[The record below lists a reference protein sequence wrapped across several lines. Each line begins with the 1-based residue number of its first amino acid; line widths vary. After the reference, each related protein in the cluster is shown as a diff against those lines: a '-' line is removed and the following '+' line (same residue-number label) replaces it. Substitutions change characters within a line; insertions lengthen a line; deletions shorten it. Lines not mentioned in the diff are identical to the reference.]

1 MDFLP
6 CFFTTNFKCD
16 PRETSWWLEVVVAFH
31 TCWFQIPGF
40 QIAWAC
46 CWLFSLQTQ
55 SVTIEWPL
63 KVLCGCF
70 FCTCKKLHCGNSVVY
85 CCADFVESIY
95 ITIYIYLYIPGTCLS
110 SILVVEQLN
119 PPKQGLFQWK
129 QGLGSRFIHIT
140 VDCRMFQ
147 QMVHVMSWSVSFM
160 CLTQAQ
166 CCKTADGSLKVLIW
180 AYLGQVR
187 SN

>member
-1 MDFLP
+1 MLCRF
-6 CFFTTNFKCD
+6 
-16 PRETSWWLEVVVAFH
+16 
-31 TCWFQIPGF
+31 CWI
-40 QIAWAC
+40 
-46 CWLFSLQTQ
+46 
-55 SVTIEWPL
+55 
-63 KVLCGCF
+63 
-70 FCTCKKLHCGNSVVY
+70 Y
-85 CCADFVESIY
+85 IY

-180 AYLGQVR
+180 AYLGASSVKLTNWHNQVFVFGFR
-187 SN
+187 LNLAWKVHQVLLVRPACFFCSNDLVVKFSWG